1 MFYLYFLIFFF
12 IIFCA
17 ILVIISKN
25 PVHSILYLILV
36 FCGSSLLL
44 VSLGS
49 EFLGI
54 IFIVVY
60 VGAIAVLFLFVIMM
74 LNIKI
79 IELNENFIRYLP
91 LTFII
96 FFILFVQLY
105 FYSDFINIINSFYY
119 VNWISLLTQN
129 SNLALLG
136 EVLYTYFFHFFLL
149 VSLILLLA
157 MVGSIVL
164 TLNHTKYV
172 LRQNIYDQNLRN
184 WKTSVRLRVLNNT
197 N

>member
-1 MFYLYFLIFFF
+1 MLYFYSLLFFF
-12 IIFCA
+12 IIICS
-17 ILVIISKN
+17 ILVIIAKN

-36 FCGSSLLL
+36 FCASSLLL
-44 VSLGS
+44 VSIGS

-79 IELNENFIRYLP
+79 IELNENIIRYLP

-96 FFILFVQLY
+96 FFILFIQI
-105 FYSDFINIINSFYY
+105 FIYSDFINIIDSVYY
-119 VNWISLLTQN
+119 LDWIVLLNQS
-129 SNLALLG
+129 SNLVLIG
-136 EVLYTYFFHFFLL
+136 EILYTYFFHFFFL

-157 MVGSIVL
+157 MVGTIML
-164 TLNHTKYV
+164 TLNHSKFV
-172 LRQNIYDQNLRN
+172 LRQQVYEQNMRYWKNSVQLRTL
-184 WKTSVRLRVLNNT
+184 KK
-197 N
+197 